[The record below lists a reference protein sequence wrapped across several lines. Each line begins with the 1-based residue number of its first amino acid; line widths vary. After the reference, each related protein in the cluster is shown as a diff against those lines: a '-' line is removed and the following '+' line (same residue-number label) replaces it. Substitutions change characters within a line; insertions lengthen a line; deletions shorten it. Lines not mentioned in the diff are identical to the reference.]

1 MIEKNNELSQIVE
14 NANLGI
20 WEWNIVTGET
30 KFNEK
35 WAEIVGYTL
44 AELSPI
50 NIDTW
55 VKLTHPDDLQKSNEF
70 LNAHFEGKTTR
81 YSCVV
86 RMLHKN
92 GQWVWVLDTGKVNQ
106 WTEEGKP
113 LIMSGIHQ
121 DISEQKETE
130 LQLYQKLEQEKLISE
145 ISSDFINTS
154 NIDNSIIGA
163 FAKLGALVEASR
175 VYLFMIDAKNET
187 MSNTHEWCAEGVS
200 AEKDELQNLP
210 LSIFPWWMEKL
221 YNKEIINITDVSKMP
236 LEAKVEQETLESQNI
251 KSVLVLPVYSESKL
265 IGFVGFD
272 NVMTNSFWSEKDCQ
286 ALLLIA
292 DILSNAIIRKLNE
305 EELNSSYNNLRN
317 YFDLNSDFILI
328 LNDTGEIIKVNQ
340 QVTEKL
346 GYGEDDIIGK
356 SVLLLHP
363 PEVREE
369 AATIIEEMLNNK
381 RNSCPLPIMSKNG
394 KRILVETIA
403 KKGLWD
409 GKPAVFGSSKDISE
423 LKLSEEKF
431 SKIFHNIPEI
441 TGLCSLDTGEY
452 IEVNSAFYSKLG
464 FSPDEV
470 IGKQAYSL
478 LKIEKKF
485 RDKIIEELKEKG
497 SLQNIE
503 TVIYTKHG
511 KPLNVLL
518 SVSLIEILDSK
529 YNLTIASDITESVK
543 NKRELIHAKEKA
555 EESDR
560 LKSAFLA
567 TMSHELRTPLNHV
580 IGFSEMI
587 PDMTDD
593 ETITEFSK
601 IINQSGS
608 NLLNIIEDIFD
619 LAMIEQ
625 STIKIRQQEV
635 FIRDIYLELKNQLQ
649 DVISESHKN
658 ESIQLDYKF
667 DSNLAT
673 KKIITDKPKV
683 MQVMTNIIKNAVKF
697 TNKGRIA
704 LSLTL
709 EKNSYLSLNIKDT
722 GIGIPKDKIEIIFD
736 FFRQVDDSHTRKHD
750 GIGIGLAISQKIAIA
765 MGGEIKVKSE
775 PNVGSEFSYSFP
787 INFCENEIVDSNQN
801 PGIFITPDFSGIKVL
816 IVEDDTVGLKMII
829 YMLKSSE
836 CITINASNGVE
847 ALEAIKANPDIDV
860 ILMDL
865 KMPIMDGFEATMAI
879 RKDFPNLPI
888 IALTAYNLIKDKK
901 RAFAAGCND
910 IITKPVDKEMLFMK
924 LKKILGR

>member
-81 YSCVV
+81 YSCEV

-113 LIMSGIHQ
+113 LIMTGIHQ

-130 LQLYQKLEQEKLISE
+130 LHLYQKLEQEKIISE

-221 YNKEIINITDVSKMP
+221 YNKEIINISDVSKMP
-236 LEAKVEQETLESQNI
+236 LEAKVEQEILESQNI

-272 NVMTNSFWSEKDCQ
+272 NVMTNSFWSERDCQ

-305 EELNSSYNNLRN
+305 EKLNSSYNNLRN
-317 YFDLNSDFILI
+317 YFELNSDFITI

-431 SKIFHNIPEI
+431 SKIFHNSPEI
-441 TGLCSLDTGEY
+441 TGLSSLDTGEY

-518 SVSLIEILDSK
+518 SASLIEILDSK
-529 YNLTIASDITESVK
+529 YNLTIASDITESMK

-580 IGFSEMI
+580 IGLSDMI

-601 IINQSGS
+601 LINQSGS

-625 STIKIRQQEV
+625 STIKIRQQEI

-658 ESIQLDYKF
+658 ESIQLDYQF

-829 YMLKSSE
+829 NMLKSSD

-888 IALTAYNLIKDKK
+888 IALTAYSLIKDKK

-910 IITKPVDKEMLFMK
+910 IITKPVDKEMVFMK
-924 LKKILGR
+924 LKKFLGR

>member
-81 YSCVV
+81 YSCEV

-130 LQLYQKLEQEKLISE
+130 LQLYQKLEQEKVISE

-163 FAKLGALVEASR
+163 FAKLGAFVEACR

-221 YNKEIINITDVSKMP
+221 YNKEIINISDVSKMP
-236 LEAKVEQETLESQNI
+236 LEAKAEQEILESQNI

-265 IGFVGFD
+265 IGFVGLD

-286 ALLLIA
+286 ALLLVA

-518 SVSLIEILDSK
+518 SASLIEILDSK
-529 YNLTIASDITESVK
+529 YNLTIASDITDSVK

-888 IALTAYNLIKDKK
+888 IALTAYSLIKDKK

>member
-81 YSCVV
+81 YSCEV

-113 LIMSGIHQ
+113 LIISGIHQ

-175 VYLFMIDAKNET
+175 VYLFMLDAKNET

-221 YNKEIINITDVSKMP
+221 YNKEIINISDVSKMP
-236 LEAKVEQETLESQNI
+236 LEAKVEQEILESQNI

-431 SKIFHNIPEI
+431 SKIFHNSPEI
-441 TGLCSLDTGEY
+441 TGLSSLDTGEY

-567 TMSHELRTPLNHV
+567 TMSHELRTPLNHI
-580 IGFSEMI
+580 IGFSDMI

-601 IINQSGS
+601 LINQSGS

-829 YMLKSSE
+829 NMLKSSD

-888 IALTAYNLIKDKK
+888 IALTAYSLIKDKK

-910 IITKPVDKEMLFMK
+910 IITKPVDKEMVFMK
-924 LKKILGR
+924 LKKFLGR

>member
-81 YSCVV
+81 YSCEV

-121 DISEQKETE
+121 DISEHKQTE
-130 LQLYQKLEQEKLISE
+130 FQLYQKLEQEKLISE

-221 YNKEIINITDVSKMP
+221 YNKEIINISDVSKMP
-236 LEAKVEQETLESQNI
+236 LEAKVEQEILESQNI

-272 NVMTNSFWSEKDCQ
+272 NVLTNSFWSEKDCQ

-317 YFDLNSDFILI
+317 YFDLNSDFIII

-478 LKIEKKF
+478 LKIEKKI

-580 IGFSEMI
+580 IGFSDLI

-593 ETITEFSK
+593 ETIKEFSK
-601 IINQSGS
+601 LINQSGS

-625 STIKIRQQEV
+625 STIKLRHQEV

-709 EKNSYLSLNIKDT
+709 EKNSYLSINIEDT

-801 PGIFITPDFSGIKVL
+801 QGIFITPDFSGIKVL
-816 IVEDDTVGLKMII
+816 IVEDDTVGLKMTIN
-829 YMLKSSE
+829 MLKSSD

-888 IALTAYNLIKDKK
+888 IALTAYSLIKDKK

-910 IITKPVDKEMLFMK
+910 IITKPIDKKMVFMK
-924 LKKILGR
+924 LKKFLGR

>member
-81 YSCVV
+81 YSCEV

-92 GQWVWVLDTGKVNQ
+92 GQWVWVRDTGKVNQ

-130 LQLYQKLEQEKLISE
+130 LQLYRKLEQEKLISE

-221 YNKEIINITDVSKMP
+221 YNKEIINISDVSKMP
-236 LEAKVEQETLESQNI
+236 LEAKMEQEILESQNI

-317 YFDLNSDFILI
+317 YFDLNSDFIII

-369 AATIIEEMLNNK
+369 AATITEEMLNNK

-431 SKIFHNIPEI
+431 SKIFHNSPEI
-441 TGLCSLDTGEY
+441 TGLSSLDTGEY

-511 KPLNVLL
+511 NPLNVLL
-518 SVSLIEILDSK
+518 SASLIEILDSK
-529 YNLTIASDITESVK
+529 YNLTIASDITESLK

-580 IGFSEMI
+580 IGFSDMI

-593 ETITEFSK
+593 ESIKEFAGLIHK
-601 IINQSGS
+601 SGS

-619 LAMIEQ
+619 LAMVEQ
-625 STIKIRQQEV
+625 SEIKIREDVV
-635 FIRDIYLELKNQLQ
+635 FIRDIYTELKKELQ
-649 DVISESHKN
+649 EVLSESNKN
-658 ESIQLDYKF
+658 DNIRLKSKIDSSI
-667 DSNLAT
+667 AT
-673 KKIITDKPKV
+673 RQIITDKPKLT
-683 MQVMTNIIKNAVKF
+683 QVMSNIIKNAVKF
-697 TNKGRIA
+697 THNGEIS
-704 LSLTL
+704 LSLIL
-709 EKNSYLSLNIKDT
+709 AEDNYLSIKVKDT
-722 GIGIPKDKIEIIFD
+722 GIGIPKEKLQVIFD
-736 FFRQVDDSHTRKHD
+736 FFRQGDDTHTRKY
-750 GIGIGLAISQKIAIA
+750 GGVGIGLAISQRIANA
-765 MGGEIKVKSE
+765 MGGTIKVESE
-775 PNVGSEFSYSFP
+775 LDMGSEFTFSFP
-787 INFCENEIVDSNQN
+787 ITIIEENMIN
-801 PGIFITPDFSGIKVL
+801 PEKENTSFTLPDLSGKSIL
-816 IVEDDTVGLKMII
+816 IVEDDTIGMGMII
-829 YMLKSSE
+829 NMLKPSK
-836 CITINASNGVE
+836 CKIVNAVNGQE
-847 ALEAIKANPDIDV
+847 ALETIKINPDIDI

-865 KMPIMDGFEATMAI
+865 KMPVMDGFEATRAI
-879 RKDFPNLPI
+879 RKEFPDLPI
-888 IALTAYNLIKDKK
+888 IALTAYSLQKDKK
-901 RAFAAGCND
+901 KALHAGCND
-910 IITKPVDKEMLFMK
+910 IITKPINKEIIFKK
-924 LKKILGR
+924 LQNFLVK

>member
-81 YSCVV
+81 YSCEV

-130 LQLYQKLEQEKLISE
+130 LQLYQKLEQEKVISE

-221 YNKEIINITDVSKMP
+221 YNKEIINISDVSKMP
-236 LEAKVEQETLESQNI
+236 LEAKVEQEILESQNI

-317 YFDLNSDFILI
+317 YFDLNSDFIMI

-441 TGLCSLDTGEY
+441 TGLSSLDTGEY

-485 RDKIIEELKEKG
+485 SDKIIEELKEKG

-518 SVSLIEILDSK
+518 SASLIEILDSK
-529 YNLTIASDITESVK
+529 YNLTIASDITDSVK

-580 IGFSEMI
+580 IGFSDMI

-593 ETITEFSK
+593 ETIREFSK
-601 IINQSGS
+601 LINQSGS

-625 STIKIRQQEV
+625 STIKIRQQEI
-635 FIRDIYLELKNQLQ
+635 FIRDIFLELKNQLQ
-649 DVISESHKN
+649 DVITKSHKN

-829 YMLKSSE
+829 NMLKSSE

-888 IALTAYNLIKDKK
+888 IALTAYSLIKDKK

-910 IITKPVDKEMLFMK
+910 IITKPVDKEMVFMK

>member
-1 MIEKNNELSQIVE
+1 MIEKINELTQIIE
-14 NANLGI
+14 NANLGT

-30 KFNEK
+30 KFNER
-35 WAEIVGYTL
+35 WSEIAGYYL

-55 VKLTHPDDLQKSNEF
+55 VKLTHPDDLQKSKEL

-121 DISEQKETE
+121 DISEQKQTE

-145 ISSDFINTS
+145 ISSDFINTT

-163 FAKLGALVEASR
+163 YAKLGVLVQASR
-175 VYLFMIDAKNET
+175 VYFLMIDAKNET

-221 YNKEIINITDVSKMP
+221 YNKEIINISDVSKMP
-236 LEAKVEQETLESQNI
+236 LEAKAEQEILESQNV

-272 NVMTNSFWSEKDCQ
+272 NVITNSFWSEKDSQ

-305 EELNSSYNNLRN
+305 EELNRSYNNLRN
-317 YFDLNSDFILI
+317 YFDLNSDFIII
-328 LNDTGEIIKVNQ
+328 LSDTGEIIKVNQ
-340 QVTEKL
+340 QFTEKT

-381 RNSCPLPIMSKNG
+381 RKICPLPIMSKNG

-409 GKPAVFGSSKDISE
+409 GKPAIFGISKDISE

-441 TGLCSLDTGEY
+441 IVLSNLDTGEY
-452 IEVNSAFYSKLG
+452 IEVNSTFYSKLG

-470 IGKQAYSL
+470 IGKQVYSL
-478 LKIEKKF
+478 LKMEKYF
-485 RDKIIEELKEKG
+485 RDKIIAELKEKG

-518 SVSLIEILDSK
+518 SSSIIQILDSK

-580 IGFSEMI
+580 IGFSDMI

-593 ETITEFSK
+593 ETIMEFSK
-601 IINQSGS
+601 LINQSGS

-635 FIRDIYLELKNQLQ
+635 FIRDIYFELKNQLQ
-649 DVISESHKN
+649 EVISESHK
-658 ESIQLDYKF
+658 
-667 DSNLAT
+667 T
-673 KKIITDKPKV
+673 KV
-683 MQVMTNIIKNAVKF
+683 FN
-697 TNKGRIA
+697 
-704 LSLTL
+704 
-709 EKNSYLSLNIKDT
+709 
-722 GIGIPKDKIEIIFD
+722 
-736 FFRQVDDSHTRKHD
+736 
-750 GIGIGLAISQKIAIA
+750 
-765 MGGEIKVKSE
+765 
-775 PNVGSEFSYSFP
+775 
-787 INFCENEIVDSNQN
+787 
-801 PGIFITPDFSGIKVL
+801 
-816 IVEDDTVGLKMII
+816 
-829 YMLKSSE
+829 
-836 CITINASNGVE
+836 
-847 ALEAIKANPDIDV
+847 
-860 ILMDL
+860 
-865 KMPIMDGFEATMAI
+865 
-879 RKDFPNLPI
+879 
-888 IALTAYNLIKDKK
+888 
-901 RAFAAGCND
+901 
-910 IITKPVDKEMLFMK
+910 
-924 LKKILGR
+924 